1 MADSNH
7 DILSKCGICLSYYTE
22 PRLLDCFH
30 KFCTPCLSKLADGN
44 VTFKCPLC
52 RSKIIVPEVG
62 VTGFKSY
69 PTNQKEQCPD
79 KTQGD
84 LKLCQICDEERFA
97 TVKCLNCED
106 YLCKQCHEYH
116 TKVKTLKEHTYE
128 IVVNQPHISR
138 VHDTEKH
145 ESEKIECNI
154 HRKEL
159 LLFCKPCNSVICD
172 DCRTNAHKHH
182 EVKTILRAATDERDL
197 FIAATACLKA
207 RIPILDNT
215 IELANIERDKHY
227 KCSLQ
232 VKRDIRSHAAGLKES
247 FCKTVD
253 LAVNENLDEVD
264 QIQKTETKQI
274 DTYIDQVTTDK
285 LSLVSRLR
293 TSDDIVQNCSDKDIL
308 RMSANLK
315 RKFIESIDDN
325 GKSIDLYNIEYESTT
340 LSAKEIKTFV
350 GNVNKTEKE
359 KVKHFFR
366 DLPMPNLQLVKEFRS
381 VSSFNVSAD
390 SLVST
395 ANESVWILQ
404 ISSGS
409 CCLYTKDGNRQKCY
423 NNIKLSENARLLK
436 KPDDAVLLWSDTSAR
451 IVSNTMEDD
460 EENLFKVPFSNGIA
474 CCLMLNGNLLVYN
487 VEEKIFV
494 EVDEN
499 DGVQREI
506 KNKKLS
512 TMLTSDPLYVV
523 QTTFSILIIAQNE
536 KVVSIN
542 NMGNI
547 INSCSYKN
555 GSMRGMC
562 VDKYNNVF
570 VSDNKT
576 NVVRL
581 FSPEGAYMRN
591 VFTIE
596 SPVELTID
604 SCGNLWLCSV
614 YRLFRHTQYTS
625 TIAIFSYL

>member
-30 KFCTPCLSKLADGN
+30 RFCTPCLSKLADGN
-44 VTFKCPLC
+44 VTFSCPLC
-52 RSKIIVPEVG
+52 RSKILVPEVG

-69 PTNQKEQCPD
+69 PINQKEQYPD

-84 LKLCQICDEERFA
+84 VKCCQICDEERFA
-97 TVKCLNCED
+97 TVKCLNCGD

-128 IVVNQPHISR
+128 IIVNQSL
-138 VHDTEKH
+138 VHDSERND
-145 ESEKIECNI
+145 SEKIECNI

-159 LLFCKPCNSVICD
+159 LLFCKPCNSVICE

-182 EVKTILRAATDERDL
+182 EVKTILRAATHERDL

-207 RIPILDNT
+207 RIPILENT
-215 IELANIERDKHY
+215 IELANMERDKHC

-232 VKRDIRSHAAGLKES
+232 VKRDIQSHAAGLKNI

-253 LAVNENLDEVD
+253 LAMNEDIETVD
-264 QIQKTETKQI
+264 QISKTEIKQL

-285 LSLVSRLR
+285 LSLVSKLK
-293 TSDDIVQNCSDKDIL
+293 TSDDIIQNCSDKDIL

-315 RKFIESIDDN
+315 RKLSESIDDG
-325 GKSIDLYNIEYESTT
+325 GKSIDLCNIEYKSPT
-340 LSAKEIKTFV
+340 LSAKEIITFV
-350 GNVNKTEKE
+350 GNVNKTNT
-359 KVKHFFR
+359 KVNPFIR
-366 DLPMPNLQLVKEFRS
+366 ALPIPNLQLVEEFRS
-381 VSSFNVSAD
+381 VTSFNVSAD

-395 ANESVWILQ
+395 ADESVWILQ
-404 ISSGS
+404 KSSRS
-409 CCLYTKDGNRQKCY
+409 CSLYTKDGNRQKY
-423 NNIKLSENARLLK
+423 YDNIKLSQNARLLK

-451 IVSNTMEDD
+451 IVSDAMEDD
-460 EENLFKVPFSNGIA
+460 EGNLFKVPFSNGIA
-474 CCLMLNGNLLVYN
+474 CCLMLNGNLLAYN
-487 VEEKIFV
+487 VKEKTFV

-506 KNKKLS
+506 KNEKLS
-512 TMLTSDPLYVV
+512 AMLTSDLLYVV
-523 QTTFSILIIAQNE
+523 QTTFSILIIAQND

-547 INSCSYKN
+547 INSFSYKN

-570 VSDNKT
+570 VSDYT
-576 NVVRL
+576 NNVLRL

-591 VFTIE
+591 VLTKTY
-596 SPVELTID
+596 SAELTID
-604 SCGNLWLCSV
+604 SCGNMWL
-614 YRLFRHTQYTS
+614 YTVNGCI
-625 TIAIFSYL
+625 TIYSYL

>member
-1 MADSNH
+1 MANSNH

-30 KFCTPCLSKLADGN
+30 KFCTPCLRKLADGN
-44 VTFKCPLC
+44 VTFSCPLC
-52 RSKIIVPEVG
+52 RSKILVPEVG

-69 PTNQKEQCPD
+69 PINQKEQYPD

-84 LKLCQICDEERFA
+84 VKCCQICDEERFA

-128 IVVNQPHISR
+128 IVVNQSL
-138 VHDTEKH
+138 VHDSERND
-145 ESEKIECNI
+145 SEKIECNI

-159 LLFCKPCNSVICD
+159 LLFCKPCNSVICE
-172 DCRTNAHKHH
+172 DCRTHAHKHH
-182 EVKTILRAATDERDL
+182 EVNTILRAATHERDL

-207 RIPILDNT
+207 RIPILENT
-215 IELANIERDKHY
+215 IELADMERDTHY
-227 KCSLQ
+227 KRSLQ

-253 LAVNENLDEVD
+253 LAMIENLETVD
-264 QIQKTETKQI
+264 QIEKTEIKQL

-285 LSLVSRLR
+285 LSLVSKLK
-293 TSDDIVQNCSDKDIL
+293 TSDDIIHNCSDKDIL

-315 RKFIESIDDN
+315 RNLSESIDDA
-325 GKSIDLYNIEYESTT
+325 GKSIDLGKIEYESPT
-340 LSAKEIKTFV
+340 LSAKKIKTFV
-350 GNVNKTEKE
+350 GNVNKTITKL
-359 KVKHFFR
+359 KPFIR
-366 DLPMPNLQLVKEFRS
+366 ALPIPNLQLVKEFRL
-381 VSSFNVSAD
+381 VTSFNVSAD

-395 ANESVWILQ
+395 ADESVWILQ
-404 ISSGS
+404 TSYRS
-409 CCLYTKDGNRQKCY
+409 CCLLYTKDGNRQKY
-423 NNIKLSENARLLK
+423 YDNMKFSQNARLLK

-451 IVSNTMEDD
+451 IVSDTMEDD
-460 EENLFKVPFSNGIA
+460 EGNLFKVPFSNGIA
-474 CCLMLNGNLLVYN
+474 CCLMLNGNLLAYN
-487 VEEKIFV
+487 VKEKTFV

-512 TMLTSDPLYVV
+512 AMLTSAPLYVV
-523 QTTFSILIIAQNE
+523 QTTFSILIIAQHD

-547 INSCSYKN
+547 INSFSYKN
-555 GSMRGMC
+555 GFMRGMC

-570 VSDNKT
+570 VSDYKNG
-576 NVVRL
+576 VLRL

-591 VFTIE
+591 VLTKAD
-596 SPVELTID
+596 SAELTID
-604 SCGNLWLCSV
+604 SCGNMWLYSDQG
-614 YRLFRHTQYTS
+614 FI
-625 TIAIFSYL
+625 TIYSYL